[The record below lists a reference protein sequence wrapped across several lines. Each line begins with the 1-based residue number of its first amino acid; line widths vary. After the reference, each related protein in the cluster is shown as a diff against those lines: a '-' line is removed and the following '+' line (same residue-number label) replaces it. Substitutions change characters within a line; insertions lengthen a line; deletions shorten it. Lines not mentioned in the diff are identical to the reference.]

1 MPTDSGFVV
10 VRENEGGEYVVEV
23 CTSTG
28 TDGIG
33 VQPHAVHSGVRDLAI
48 DADGLLVRRGRLRYS
63 RAPLEVFMSEEDS
76 KLHIADIRRPS
87 L

>member
-1 MPTDSGFVV
+1 MPTDRGFVV
-10 VRENEGGEYVVEV
+10 VREDESGEYLVEV

-33 VQPHAVHSGVRDLAI
+33 VQPHAVHSGVRHLAI
-48 DADGLLVRRGRLRYS
+48 DAGGMLVRRGRLSYS
-63 RAPLEVFMSEEDS
+63 RGPLEVFMSEEDS